1 MIGQTISGVHA
12 RHNYDGSPKPRGQ
25 VEMGFPALWQGWIWC
40 ERKIFSHFSLLRYTK
55 SNIQKLCNMY
65 FQELL
70 IPRRWQKSSQIFA
83 HLKDWHRWVV
93 STILIY
99 LTSMIYEVSTMCM
112 FADVYWHLLAPTTGT
127 LPGVS
132 FVYLASKL
140 RPEQLIWWHFWD
152 WLACQTSKHWVFF
165 LHILI
170 YTFLKYYFS
179 LSHIYSSFIKVYLF
193 SSELK
198 QLHLVAI
205 CTDSNQEIWKQERII
220 RLFQVASSEGVPSN
234 SMASCFISFN
244 FLSLLSSRSKSIANT
259 TRRTWRR
266 REQRRCSSNWTSMTM
281 ENWTRRSLS
290 LVLSRF
296 GLQS

>member
-93 STILIY
+93 SKILIFFEKCDLGGVYY
-99 LTSMIYEVSTMCM
+99 LHVC
-112 FADVYWHLLAPTTGT
+112 WCLLTFVGPKTGT

-140 RPEQLIWWHFWD
+140 RPEQLIWWHFWA

-179 LSHIYSSFIKVYLF
+179 NSLSHIYSSFIKVSLF
-193 SSELK
+193 CSEPE
-198 QLHLVAI
+198 QFRH
-205 CTDSNQEIWKQERII
+205 SN
-220 RLFQVASSEGVPSN
+220 
-234 SMASCFISFN
+234 M
-244 FLSLLSSRSKSIANT
+244 
-259 TRRTWRR
+259 
-266 REQRRCSSNWTSMTM
+266 NW
-281 ENWTRRSLS
+281 
-290 LVLSRF
+290 
-296 GLQS
+296 LQPL